1 MQKRFYF
8 YFSNVNKYLII
19 QTAFLGDVILATPL
33 IEELKRLQPDCTVDF
48 LVKKGN
54 ESLLTNHPLINEL
67 YVFDKSKQKFK
78 NIFRLV
84 KTFRKNRYT
93 EIINLQRFASS
104 GIITILS
111 GAKKTVGFDKNPM
124 SIFYSK
130 RFAHEIDGRH
140 EVERNL
146 SLIADLGATQKVR
159 PKLYPA
165 KTDYEKIQTLIQT
178 PYYCLAPASVWF
190 TKQLPKEKW
199 VELIRLLPNSHT
211 IYLVGGKTDF
221 ELCEQIKSL
230 ANLQNV
236 QNIAGTLSLLQS
248 AALFETSKRT
258 YVNDSGPLH
267 LCSAVNAPVTAF
279 FCSTVPSFGFT
290 PLSDDTEILQ
300 TNENLAC
307 RPCGLHGFKS
317 CPQGHFKCG
326 NVGVVL
332 KE

>member
-1 MQKRFYF
+1 
-8 YFSNVNKYLII
+8 
-19 QTAFLGDVILATPL
+19 
-33 IEELKRLQPDCTVDF
+33 
-48 LVKKGN
+48 
-54 ESLLTNHPLINEL
+54 L

-78 NIFRLV
+78 NIFRLI

-124 SIFYSK
+124 SVFYSK
-130 RFAHEIDGRH
+130 HFSHELDGRH

-146 SLIADLGATQKVR
+146 SLISDLGATQKTR
-159 PKLYPA
+159 PKLYPTKA
-165 KTDYEKIQTLIQT
+165 DYEKINALIQT

-199 VELIRLLPNSHT
+199 VELIHLLPSPHT
-211 IYLVGGKTDF
+211 IYLIGGKADF
-221 ELCEQIKSL
+221 ALCEEIKAL
-230 ANLQNV
+230 AQAQNV

-290 PLSDDTEILQ
+290 PLSEDTEILQ
-300 TNENLAC
+300 TTENLAC

-326 NVGVVL
+326 DIELSV
-332 KE
+332 KK